1 MTKAGTYDW
10 LYQVRDL
17 DRQIKR
23 KRAKLDALRS
33 CLTPGATR
41 YDTPRV
47 QSTPEDKLE
56 AVMVQVDELERQ
68 VAALQIR
75 KAEAINDISAAIDM
89 LEDQNE
95 ATALTC
101 FYIGGQSMIKVA
113 DQIYV
118 SERTAYY
125 IRKRAVRHLTE
136 ILEHA

>member
-1 MTKAGTYDW
+1 MTNAETYDW
-10 LYQVRDL
+10 LYQVRNL

-41 YDTPRV
+41 YDAPRV

-56 AVMVQVDELERQ
+56 AVMIQVDELERQ
-68 VAALQIR
+68 VEGLQIR
-75 KAEAINDISAAIDM
+75 KAETINSIADAIDR
-89 LEDQNE
+89 LEDENE
-95 ATALTC
+95 ATVLTG
-101 FYIGGQSMIKVA
+101 FYIGRQPMIKVA

-125 IRKRAVRHLTE
+125 IRKRAVRHLTK